1 MDDDLNDSAGFI
13 DAMTQCQLQL
23 QKHRAYGRFAP
34 ILFPFDR
41 KVKATYAKLHAYID
55 AHVKRAL
62 EATKDEAETEMKSKR
77 YILLHEMAKQIR
89 DPVDLR
95 FQVLNVFVP
104 ARDSISILISNTLFF
119 LARKPELWAKLRA
132 DSVALGDQPLTFE
145 LLMSLQFFRY
155 VINETLRLV
164 GPSGHAQR
172 IAVKNSILPTGGG
185 PDGKSPV
192 FVGKGTIITL
202 SVYGQNHDKDFWGDD
217 VYEYRP
223 ERWIDRRP
231 MWDFN
236 PFLGG
241 PRICPAQQ
249 QVRTQAVY
257 LLVRLTREFSK
268 LENRDPVEEYVE
280 RFKMTVFESANGV
293 KVAFYE

>member
-1 MDDDLNDSAGFI
+1 MDSSGFI
-13 DAMTQCQLQL
+13 DAMTEATVQLRKQ
-23 QKHRAYGRFAP
+23 RAYGKFAP
-34 ILFPFDR
+34 FLLYFDR
-41 KVKATYAKLHAYID
+41 TAKASYAKLHSYID

-62 EATKDEAETEMKSKR
+62 EATKDNIGSDKPQKR

-89 DPVDLR
+89 DPIDLR
-95 FQVLNVFVP
+95 FQILNVFTP
-104 ARDSISILISNTLFF
+104 ARDSISILIANTLFF
-119 LARKPELWAKLRA
+119 LARKPEIWARLRA
-132 DSVALGDQPLTFE
+132 ESIALGDQPLTFE
-145 LLMSLQFFRY
+145 LLMSLQLFRHC
-155 VINETLRLV
+155 INETLRIV

-172 IAVKNSILPTGGG
+172 IAVKDTIIPSGGG
-185 PDGKSPV
+185 PDGKAPI
-192 FVGKGTIITL
+192 FVEKGTVLTL
-202 SVYGQNHDKDFWGDD
+202 SVYGQNHDADVWGDD
-217 VYEYRP
+217 VYDYNP
-223 ERWIDRRP
+223 DRWIGKRP

-268 LENRDPVEEYVE
+268 MENRDPVKEYVE

-293 KVAFYE
+293 KVAFYP